1 MIDVKSEITYLLVVD
16 YLTRMAAD
24 QVISEKE
31 LVTLEC
37 RVIYRQEQDA
47 SSLPENIRKQ
57 FYSIE
62 KEDHIS
68 YYGKSS
74 QRI

>member
-31 LVTLEC
+31 LAE
-37 RVIYRQEQDA
+37 A
-47 SSLPENIRKQ
+47 SGWRHWNTGLI
-57 FYSIE
+57 
-62 KEDHIS
+62 
-68 YYGKSS
+68 
-74 QRI
+74 

>member
-31 LVTLEC
+31 LSEAKRL
-37 RVIYRQEQDA
+37 A
-47 SSLPENIRKQ
+47 ALG
-57 FYSIE
+57 
-62 KEDHIS
+62 
-68 YYGKSS
+68 YG
-74 QRI
+74 IHNEIG

>member
-31 LVTLEC
+31 LAEAQRLAALE
-37 RVIYRQEQDA
+37 
-47 SSLPENIRKQ
+47 
-57 FYSIE
+57 
-62 KEDHIS
+62 
-68 YYGKSS
+68 YGADIDFK
-74 QRI
+74 

>member
-31 LVTLEC
+31 LDKALEL
-37 RVIYRQEQDA
+37 A
-47 SSLPENIRKQ
+47 A
-57 FYSIE
+57 IE
-62 KEDHIS
+62 YKGAVVADMICVL
-68 YYGKSS
+68 
-74 QRI
+74 

>member
-31 LVTLEC
+31 LEQAKRLAALE
-37 RVIYRQEQDA
+37 
-47 SSLPENIRKQ
+47 
-57 FYSIE
+57 
-62 KEDHIS
+62 
-68 YYGKSS
+68 YG
-74 QRI
+74 IHNEIG

>member
-31 LVTLEC
+31 LSEAKRLAALEYGIHNEIGQC
-37 RVIYRQEQDA
+37 IA
-47 SSLPENIRKQ
+47 IRHT
-57 FYSIE
+57 I
-62 KEDHIS
+62 
-68 YYGKSS
+68 
-74 QRI
+74 

>member
-31 LVTLEC
+31 LSEAKRLAALE
-37 RVIYRQEQDA
+37 
-47 SSLPENIRKQ
+47 
-57 FYSIE
+57 
-62 KEDHIS
+62 
-68 YYGKSS
+68 YGADIDFK
-74 QRI
+74 